1 MADETPRNATVERLL
16 EAAEAEFAAR
26 GFAEARLEDIAA
38 AVGMRRASLLYHFES
53 KQVLYER
60 VLERAFTDLRSLMVA
75 AIGRPAA
82 SYAERLDDVVG
93 RSVDVFTRRPLLA
106 RLMLRDTI
114 DDHPQSVERGRA
126 YVLPLL
132 ELGDAF
138 FRGGQSAGEFR
149 HDAEPRTVLLFFTGS
164 IIFHAATSDAQR
176 DVLWGAGRASGRGLR
191 AYREQIVSMVR
202 ALVVTTGAPAAAPKP
217 EKSPRRKNPGR
228 AAVS

>member
-1 MADETPRNATVERLL
+1 MAEETPRSATVERLL

-26 GFAEARLEDIAA
+26 GFAQARLEDIAA
-38 AVGMRRASLLYHFES
+38 AVGVRRASLLYHFES

-60 VLERAFTDLRSLMVA
+60 VLERAFVDLRSLMVA

-82 SYAERLDDVVG
+82 SYVERLDDVVA

-149 HDAEPRTVLLFFTGS
+149 EDVEPRTVLLFFTGS

-191 AYREQIVSMVR
+191 AYREHIVSMVR
-202 ALVVTTGAPAAAPKP
+202 NLVVVPAKP
-217 EKSPRRKNPGR
+217 RRAVAEKSPRRRNPGR
-228 AAVS
+228 AAIS